1 MPNVLLRIY
10 PNGDILFSV
19 RISLVLFC
27 PMESAIL
34 STWSSNL
41 QNTNGKLY
49 VILNAFLPFLYLNIR
64 RRTDGYTTEDVVFLW
79 KEGDP
84 VQITS
89 KLNLSR
95 FTLLKYFTEY
105 CTSKTNTGAYS
116 CIKVSMLFKREFSY
130 YLILIYVPCCM
141 LVIVSWVRNDPLN

>member
-1 MPNVLLRIY
+1 MYLKFTLY
-10 PNGDILFSV
+10 F
-19 RISLVLFC
+19 IS
-27 PMESAIL
+27 
-34 STWSSNL
+34 
-41 QNTNGKLY
+41 
-49 VILNAFLPFLYLNIR
+49 
-64 RRTDGYTTEDVVFLW
+64 DGYTTEDVVFLW

-95 FTLLKYFTEY
+95 FTLLKYFTAY

-116 CIKVSMLFKREFSY
+116 CIKVDMLFKREFSY

-141 LVIVSWVRNDPLN
+141 LVIVSWVNIHSITQMYKWSYIHFSTLFSSTRTNHYRSVFGSTQTQPLHELH